1 MMKRAI
7 LMALVVPAMLGAQRD
22 TAKARESYL
31 AGRQAMREKRTSDAI
46 NAFNKAVELND
57 RSSEYY
63 MWLGHA
69 HTRDIAK
76 ANFMRQPII
85 ARRIRSA
92 YDKAVEL
99 DSSSVPAGEA
109 RLEYYMNAPGIA
121 GGGMDKARLEAARI
135 KKLDPQRGEIALG
148 WIEEREGRLE
158 AAEAVYQGVI
168 VATADSTTR
177 AMAESRLKITRD
189 KRQRAGKPSVLLKEE

>member
-1 MMKRAI
+1 MKRAI
-7 LMALVVPAMLGAQRD
+7 VMALVVPAMLAAQRD

-31 AGRQAMREKRTSDAI
+31 AGRQAMREKRTADAI

-63 MWLGHA
+63 VWLGHA

-135 KKLDPQRGEIALG
+135 RKLDAARGDIALG
-148 WIEEREGRLE
+148 WIEEREGRFD
-158 AAEAVYQGVI
+158 AAEAMYQAVI
-168 VATADSTTR
+168 DAATDSTAR
-177 AMAESRLKITRD
+177 AMAESRLKVTRD
-189 KRQRAGKPSVLLKEE
+189 KRQRAGKPSAPLKEG